1 MKKKKVAFTATIVI
15 FTLFVVF
22 FLYSYFIDDRL
33 YPVVEG
39 EIYRSAQPSEDTL
52 VQIINQKRIKTI
64 INLRSGENESPWFL
78 KEKEIAERNNIS
90 LYNYH
95 LQAHELP
102 EYRMLSAIVE
112 TLIRAERPILI
123 HCRKGADRAGLIS
136 AIALSMVRD
145 PPLSVLKEQFSWK
158 YGVFP
163 LYKSAGS
170 LLFSRYEAWLKK
182 NKREHNNENLMFWIK
197 DRYIDTQGNLQ
208 FRIDSVN
215 EVSFSRGRSVDISK
229 ESAENIKIKG
239 WAFQAETNMP
249 VENLDLIV
257 DHNLRSKTY
266 RKYNRPDVARFFNLG
281 ERYHDNF
288 IVGWE
293 AQFERALFSTGCYG
307 MFLRFKKSASDVYR
321 IPTKFTFC
329 ITE

>member
-1 MKKKKVAFTATIVI
+1 MKKKKTVFTSIIVI
-15 FTLFVVF
+15 FTLCVVF
-22 FLYSYFIDDRL
+22 FLYSYFIDDRF
-33 YPVVEG
+33 YAVVEG

-52 VQIINQKRIKTI
+52 VHIINHKKIKTI
-64 INLRSGENESPWFL
+64 INLRSGENESRWFL
-78 KEKEIAERNNIS
+78 REKEIAERNNIS

-102 EYRMLSAIVE
+102 EYRMLYAIVE
-112 TLIRAERPILI
+112 TLIKAERPILI

-170 LLFSRYEAWLKK
+170 LLFSRYEAWIKK
-182 NKREHNNENLMFWIK
+182 NKREHNNKNLLFWIK
-197 DRYIDTQGNLQ
+197 DKYIDTHGNLQ
-208 FRIDSVN
+208 FWIDSVN
-215 EVSFSRGRSVDISK
+215 GVSFPHGRSVDISK
-229 ESAENIKIKG
+229 DSDENIKIKG

-249 VENLDLIV
+249 AEHLDLMV
-257 DHNLRSKTY
+257 NDNLISKTY
-266 RKYNRPDVARFFNLG
+266 IKYNRPDVARFFNLG
-281 ERYHDNF
+281 ERYYDNF

-307 MFLRFKKSASDVYR
+307 MSLQFKKTASDVYR